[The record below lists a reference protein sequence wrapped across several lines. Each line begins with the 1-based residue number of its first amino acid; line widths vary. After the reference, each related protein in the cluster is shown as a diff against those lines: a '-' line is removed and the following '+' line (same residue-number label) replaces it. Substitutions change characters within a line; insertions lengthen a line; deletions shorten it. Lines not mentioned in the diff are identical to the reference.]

1 MNKLIA
7 SVLAAAIFFPL
18 GSATCQAESQQDEI
32 DDLKR
37 EVARLT
43 ERVEHHD
50 TVNGMVQAILAQM
63 QRTMSTQ
70 VQLNTVQSDINKS
83 VVDRLLQQ

>member
-7 SVLAAAIFFPL
+7 SVLAAAISLPL

-32 DDLKR
+32 DALKQ

-43 ERVEHHD
+43 RRVEYHD
-50 TVNGMVQAILAQM
+50 TVNGMVQKILAQV
-63 QRTMSTQ
+63 QETLSIQ
-70 VQLNTVQSDINKS
+70 VQLNTVQSDINAL
-83 VVDRLLQQ
+83 VRDRLR